1 MTTINITINESE
13 KYEDTCK
20 LIAKRTREAWD
31 KLQVSKEKRGDFHPA
46 TIHLRAK
53 WSVLDNLCR
62 ELGIKYVHV

>member
-31 KLQVSKEKRGDFHPA
+31 KLQVSKEERGGLHPV
-46 TIHLRAK
+46 TCCLRAK
-53 WSVLDNLCR
+53 WSALDKLCR
-62 ELGIKYVHV
+62 ELGIRYVHV